1 MRKLATVC
9 FAFSTGI
16 FLAQY
21 FLPKQCLFS
30 LAAVFGLLSV
40 AAWFVL
46 RGKRRLRAVLILS
59 SLAIAL
65 AYNAAY
71 TELVQSPNEAL
82 CGTVETMTL
91 ELCDYAQ
98 ETEHGAK
105 AEVRILERGLHGKA
119 VYYSTKEL
127 LTHEPGTKLKVPVF
141 VNSSAK
147 VYDNEITTFTSRGVY
162 LLLYN
167 RGAEEYLCEAESAW
181 RFFPQR
187 MARRTQEVIAQTY
200 PTRTEP
206 FIRSLLLGDRSDF
219 SVEELTYLNESG
231 LYHITAVSGLHC
243 AFLISLLTALV
254 GAHRRRLLSAIAIP
268 LLCFYALMVGARPSV
283 VRSCVMLIM
292 VLLAPLFERESDAPT
307 SLSLALML
315 ILLANPFTVASI
327 GLQLSFAAMAG
338 ILWLT
343 PKLCAA
349 ISTERGRIGR
359 TILTSFAVT
368 VGASVFTVPL
378 CAYYFG
384 ILPLIA
390 PIGNL
395 LCLWAASA
403 TFMAG
408 FLCTAL
414 GFVFAPLARTLAFIP
429 HIGAWYILTA
439 ARLLCKIPYHAIFFA
454 NSFLKYWLVYVYAL
468 FSACYF
474 AKKGTGRYAAASALS
489 VLTLALTI
497 LLNTLPYS
505 GGSLHVVVL
514 DVGQGQSVVL
524 HSQGKTAMV
533 DCGSSNP
540 YISAGSVA
548 SAYLQSIGQ
557 EHLDYLVLSHY
568 HADHIN
574 GVRQLLT
581 QIDVDTMV
589 LPNVEDETTQKDKIL
604 QLCTQHH
611 INVLYASQ
619 VEELTLGD
627 AELTVYPP
635 LGGGSTNEEGLTVL
649 CTAGTFDV
657 LLTGDMDC
665 DTEEVLIERYDLPD
679 IEMLMV
685 GHHGSKK
692 STGTQLLKAVTPEI
706 AVISVGDNSYGHPT
720 DAALYR
726 LSDENISVYRTDL
739 QGNIHITV
747 S

>member
-9 FAFSTGI
+9 LAFSAGI
-16 FLAQY
+16 FFAQY
-21 FLPKQCLFS
+21 VLPQQWLFP
-30 LAAVFGLLSV
+30 LAAAFGVLSG

-46 RGKRRLRAVLILS
+46 KEKNRLRVVLILA

-65 AYNAAY
+65 AYHAAY
-71 TELVQSPNEAL
+71 TELVRSPNEAL
-82 CGTVETMTL
+82 CGTVETLSL
-91 ELCDYAQ
+91 ELCDYAD

-105 AEVRILERGLHGKA
+105 AEVRILERGLRGKA
-119 VYYSTKEL
+119 LYYGTEAL
-127 LTHEPGTKLKVPVF
+127 LSCEPGAQLRVPVY

-147 VYDNEITTFTSRGVY
+147 VYDSEITTFTSKGVY

-167 RGAEEYLCEAESAW
+167 RGTEDYLCEVESAW
-181 RFFPQR
+181 RFLPQR
-187 MARRTQEVIAQTY
+187 MARRTQEVIAQTF

-206 FIRSLLLGDRSDF
+206 FIRSLLLGDKSDL
-219 SVEELTYLNESG
+219 SVEELTYLDEAG

-243 AFLISLLTALV
+243 AFLLSLLTFLV
-254 GAHRRRLLSAIAIP
+254 GAHRRKLLSTIAIP
-268 LLCFYALMVGARPSV
+268 VLCFYALMVGARPSV

-292 VLLAPLFERESDAPT
+292 VLLAPLFDREDDAPT

-315 ILLANPFTVASI
+315 ILLANPFAVASI

-343 PKLCAA
+343 PRLCAS
-349 ISTERGRIGR
+349 ISKERKKIGR
-359 TILTSFAVT
+359 LILTSFAVT
-368 VGASVFTVPL
+368 AGASVFTVPL

-384 ILPLIA
+384 ILSLIA
-390 PIGNL
+390 PVSNL
-395 LCLWAASA
+395 LCLWAASEA
-403 TFMAG
+403 FMAS
-408 FLCTAL
+408 FVCTAL
-414 GFVFAPLARTLAFIP
+414 SFIFVPLARILAFIP
-429 HIGAWYILTA
+429 HIGAWYILMA
-439 ARLLCKIPYHAIFFA
+439 AKLLCKIPYHAIFFA
-454 NSFLKYWLVYVYAL
+454 NSYLKYWLIYVYAML
-468 FSACYF
+468 GICYF
-474 AKKGTGRYAAASALS
+474 AKKGRGRYAIASALS
-489 VLTLALTI
+489 VLTLALTVY
-497 LLNTLPYS
+497 LNTLPYS
-505 GGSLHVVVL
+505 GGSLHVVAL

-533 DCGSSNP
+533 DCGSSNS

-557 EHLDYLVLSHY
+557 ERLDYLVLSHY

-635 LGGGSTNEEGLTVL
+635 LGKGSTNEEGLTVL

-657 LLTGDMDC
+657 LLTGDMDR
-665 DTEEVLIERYDLPD
+665 DTEEILIERYDLPD

-692 STGTQLLKAVTPEI
+692 STGTELLEAVTPEI
-706 AVISVGDNSYGHPT
+706 AVISVGDNSYGHPH

-726 LSDENISVYRTDL
+726 LGDENISVYRTDL

-747 S
+747 N